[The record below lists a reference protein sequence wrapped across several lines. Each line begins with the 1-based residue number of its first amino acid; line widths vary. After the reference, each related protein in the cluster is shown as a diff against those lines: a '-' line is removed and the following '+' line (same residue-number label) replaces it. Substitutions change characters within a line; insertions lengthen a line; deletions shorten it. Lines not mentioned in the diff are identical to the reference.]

1 LIGKAS
7 GERYRGADQHACHEQ
22 WRKVQ
27 DDSEIAHHKTAAQ
40 ESGDQPGGG
49 TPMTSFDL
57 WAGAIST
64 GLNWKLGARTLLT
77 GMILRHFALSLVAL
91 TAISADARG
100 QDTAAKGAGAD
111 NQLVFN
117 NVCRTCHTLEE
128 GDNRLGPNL
137 HNIIGRK
144 AGSVP
149 DYGYSSAMKDADLTW
164 DRATLDR
171 FIANPDQVVP
181 GNKMKPYG
189 GLTSAEERAKIIAFL
204 EANSGS

>member
-1 LIGKAS
+1 
-7 GERYRGADQHACHEQ
+7 
-22 WRKVQ
+22 
-27 DDSEIAHHKTAAQ
+27 
-40 ESGDQPGGG
+40 
-49 TPMTSFDL
+49 
-57 WAGAIST
+57 
-64 GLNWKLGARTLLT
+64 
-77 GMILRHFALSLVAL
+77 MILRQIALSLAAFL
-91 TAISADARG
+91 AISPDAFG
-100 QDTAAKGAGAD
+100 QDRAVSGAVAD

-117 NVCRTCHTLEE
+117 NVCRTCHTLKE

-181 GNKMKPYG
+181 GNRMKPYG
-189 GLTSAEERAKIIAFL
+189 GLTSAEERAKIIAYL
-204 EANSGS
+204 EVNSGS

>member
-1 LIGKAS
+1 
-7 GERYRGADQHACHEQ
+7 
-22 WRKVQ
+22 
-27 DDSEIAHHKTAAQ
+27 
-40 ESGDQPGGG
+40 
-49 TPMTSFDL
+49 
-57 WAGAIST
+57 
-64 GLNWKLGARTLLT
+64 
-77 GMILRHFALSLVAL
+77 MILRQFTLSLAAL
-91 TAISADARG
+91 MAISADALG
-100 QDTAAKGAGAD
+100 QDTAAKSAAD
-111 NQLVFN
+111 SELTFN
-117 NVCRTCHTLEE
+117 NVCRTCHTLKE

-149 DYGYSSAMKDADLTW
+149 DYGYSSSMKDADLTW
-164 DRATLDR
+164 DKATLDR

>member
-1 LIGKAS
+1 
-7 GERYRGADQHACHEQ
+7 
-22 WRKVQ
+22 
-27 DDSEIAHHKTAAQ
+27 
-40 ESGDQPGGG
+40 
-49 TPMTSFDL
+49 
-57 WAGAIST
+57 
-64 GLNWKLGARTLLT
+64 
-77 GMILRHFALSLVAL
+77 MILRQFALSLAAVM
-91 TAISADARG
+91 AISADALG
-100 QDTAAKGAGAD
+100 QDAAPKSAAAD
-111 NQLVFN
+111 SQLTFN
-117 NVCRTCHTLEE
+117 NVCRTCHTLKE

-149 DYGYSSAMKDADLTW
+149 DYGYSSAMKDGDLTW
-164 DRATLDR
+164 DKATLDR

>member
-1 LIGKAS
+1 
-7 GERYRGADQHACHEQ
+7 
-22 WRKVQ
+22 
-27 DDSEIAHHKTAAQ
+27 
-40 ESGDQPGGG
+40 
-49 TPMTSFDL
+49 
-57 WAGAIST
+57 
-64 GLNWKLGARTLLT
+64 
-77 GMILRHFALSLVAL
+77 MILRQFALSLAAL
-91 TAISADARG
+91 LAISPDAFG
-100 QDTAAKGAGAD
+100 QDSAANGAVAD

-117 NVCRTCHTLEE
+117 NVCRTCHTLKE

-181 GNKMKPYG
+181 GNRMKPYG
-189 GLTSAEERAKIIAFL
+189 GLTSAEERAKIIAYL
-204 EANSGS
+204 EVNSGR

>member
-1 LIGKAS
+1 
-7 GERYRGADQHACHEQ
+7 
-22 WRKVQ
+22 
-27 DDSEIAHHKTAAQ
+27 
-40 ESGDQPGGG
+40 
-49 TPMTSFDL
+49 
-57 WAGAIST
+57 
-64 GLNWKLGARTLLT
+64 
-77 GMILRHFALSLVAL
+77 MILRQFALSLAAL
-91 TAISADARG
+91 LAISADALG
-100 QDTAAKGAGAD
+100 QDTAAKSVPAD
-111 NQLVFN
+111 SQLAFN
-117 NVCRTCHTLEE
+117 NVCRTCHTLKE

-149 DYGYSSAMKDADLTW
+149 EYAYSSAMKDANLTW
-164 DRATLDR
+164 DKATLDR

>member
-1 LIGKAS
+1 
-7 GERYRGADQHACHEQ
+7 
-22 WRKVQ
+22 
-27 DDSEIAHHKTAAQ
+27 
-40 ESGDQPGGG
+40 
-49 TPMTSFDL
+49 
-57 WAGAIST
+57 
-64 GLNWKLGARTLLT
+64 
-77 GMILRHFALSLVAL
+77 MILRQFALSVAAL
-91 TAISADARG
+91 MAISADALG
-100 QDTAAKGAGAD
+100 QNTAAKSAAAD
-111 NQLVFN
+111 SQLAFN
-117 NVCRTCHTLEE
+117 NVCRTCHTLKE

-149 DYGYSSAMKDADLTW
+149 DYAYSSAMKDADLTW

-189 GLTSAEERAKIIAFL
+189 GLTSAEERSKIIAFL

>member
-1 LIGKAS
+1 
-7 GERYRGADQHACHEQ
+7 
-22 WRKVQ
+22 
-27 DDSEIAHHKTAAQ
+27 
-40 ESGDQPGGG
+40 
-49 TPMTSFDL
+49 
-57 WAGAIST
+57 
-64 GLNWKLGARTLLT
+64 
-77 GMILRHFALSLVAL
+77 MILRQIALSLAAL
-91 TAISADARG
+91 LAISPDAFG
-100 QDTAAKGAGAD
+100 QDRAANGAAD

-117 NVCRTCHTLEE
+117 NVCRTCHTLKE

-181 GNKMKPYG
+181 APQ
-189 GLTSAEERAKIIAFL
+189 RR
-204 EANSGS
+204 

>member
-1 LIGKAS
+1 
-7 GERYRGADQHACHEQ
+7 
-22 WRKVQ
+22 
-27 DDSEIAHHKTAAQ
+27 
-40 ESGDQPGGG
+40 
-49 TPMTSFDL
+49 
-57 WAGAIST
+57 
-64 GLNWKLGARTLLT
+64 
-77 GMILRHFALSLVAL
+77 MIIRQFALSLAVL
-91 TAISADARG
+91 TVISADALR
-100 QDTAAKGAGAD
+100 QDTAAKSAAAD

-117 NVCRTCHTLEE
+117 NVCRTCHTLKE

-144 AGSVP
+144 SGSVP

-189 GLTSAEERAKIIAFL
+189 GLTSAEERAAIIAFL